1 MKGGKKPMKRKVIA
15 IMLAISALFSM
26 GVPVCAYNGENTV
39 SPYYLYTG
47 SVKSNL
53 TIVNGTA
60 YCESIIMGDRTVTQ
74 IYATQYLEKK
84 NGDKWEV
91 VKTCIW
97 SDSVK
102 GKSLTISNSKD
113 NLGSGTYRVR
123 TVGTVYSGSNSE
135 PVEDTSKEVTI

>member
-1 MKGGKKPMKRKVIA
+1 MKRKVIA
-15 IMLAISALFSM
+15 ILPAISVLFSI
-26 GVPVCAYNGENTV
+26 GAPVCAYNGENTA

-47 SVKSNL
+47 SVKSTL
-53 TIVNGTA
+53 IISKDTA
-60 YCESIIMGDRTVTQ
+60 TCESKITGDNTVTQ

-84 NGDKWEV
+84 NGSKWEV
-91 VKTCIW
+91 VSNGTW

-102 GKSLTISNSKD
+102 GNSFKMSNSKD

-135 PVEDTSKEVTI
+135 PVSATSQEVTI